1 TLEPRNLFMSTA
13 GSTVQYQD
21 KEAKNNETETK
32 VSKKKT
38 VAKNYSRHKAVAQR
52 FPKEPYLGMEVQVL
66 KKVSDRLVPV
76 DPKRTIFREGD
87 VFKVQVLYNSP
98 GVVEFYNINPAGETI
113 FLGRWIVEKPFVGTL
128 IPAEGW
134 FKFEGK
140 EKGKDKL
147 VVQFTPCIPNDSK
160 VVQEVN
166 SAYSRSIAL
175 VEEDQVKLANFSADV
190 PVCSTDFKE
199 KAITQEDIKYAN
211 SRSIIVMEET
221 YTKKAYYFVPQSAY
235 KQEGKPIV
243 SVIEFNYK

>member
-1 TLEPRNLFMSTA
+1 MKKLVSIALPLLTVLSFAKEDQSPEPRSLFMSTA

-21 KEAKNNETETK
+21 EEAKNNETN
-32 VSKKKT
+32 KKKT
-38 VAKNYSRHKAVAQR
+38 VEKHHSKQKAVAQKS
-52 FPKEPYLGMEVQVL
+52 PKEPYLGMEVQVL

-87 VFKVQVLYNSP
+87 AFKVQVLYNSP
-98 GVVEFYNINPAGETI
+98 GVVEFYNINPAGETR
-113 FLGRWIVEKPFVGTL
+113 FLGRWIIEKPFVGTL

-134 FKFEGK
+134 FKFKGK

-175 VEEDQVKLANFSADV
+175 VEENQVKSVNFSAD
-190 PVCSTDFKE
+190 
-199 KAITQEDIKYAN
+199 
-211 SRSIIVMEET
+211 
-221 YTKKAYYFVPQSAY
+221 
-235 KQEGKPIV
+235 
-243 SVIEFNYK
+243 